1 MGSPR
6 IRHTEAVEQQQHCWM
21 PLFVPWQAARLA
33 QSKLADACPT
43 AMDMKGLDPSDA
55 AAAAAAAKLL
65 Q

>member
-1 MGSPR
+1 
-6 IRHTEAVEQQQHCWM
+6 M

-55 AAAAAAAKLL
+55 AAAAAAAAKLL